1 MKSVFLCLLSSFLL
15 ICTLFAQTDSSSRSL
30 QEVVVTANRFEQ
42 KQIQTGKVVIVIN
55 RATLDINRGRNIGEI
70 LNQYAGITIN
80 GANNAPGTN
89 LDVYMRGAGLGNTLI
104 LIDGV
109 PVYDA
114 ASISSAFDI
123 NHINPEML
131 ERVEILKGAQS
142 TIYGSDAVAGVIN
155 FITRKS
161 SNKKLQF
168 NRMIALGSFGTRKVQ
183 VGLNTNIAK
192 TQFNIQ
198 LQRFTSKG
206 LSSALDTAGK
216 SNFDKDGF
224 KQTNLNTSLSGK
236 LSKNIS
242 WKLYNQWS
250 SYRADL
256 DASGFTDDK
265 DNRVNSQTLLTG
277 LNLKFQLSKLVLHAN
292 FNNNINNRHY
302 LDDSLSVGGFEKY
315 NDSKFKGVSNF
326 GELYA
331 NIDAGKHFKII
342 TGVDARLQQTDQ
354 HYLSISSYGPYET
367 SLSKDSGKINIY
379 SMYASGYYSVK
390 DKFFLEGGVRVN
402 QHSRYGQNLTYT
414 INPSY
419 VMNNW
424 KLFANLSTAFKAPTL
439 YQLFDPASGSAGLK
453 PERSL
458 LVEGGIQMSSF
469 KNSWQNRLVFF
480 GRKLKDGIDYSYIS
494 YVYFNNNKA
503 TDKGIELESTYK
515 KGKWNINA
523 NYTYINGVVTTL
535 KYKYNWLSSSNPI
548 TPNGDTTYNY
558 QFRRPANSVNVAVG
572 YQVTKKIY
580 GSIQAKISGK
590 RMEPIYGDSPI
601 AIKGYQVIN
610 LFGTYQISKKRQL
623 FVDVK
628 NLFNTKYIDINGFTT
643 KPINFMVGILV
654 NY

>member
-1 MKSVFLCLLSSFLL
+1 MKSVFLLFFSAFLCV
-15 ICTLFAQTDSSSRSL
+15 IQLFAQTDSSSLNL

-42 KQIQTGKVVIVIN
+42 KQSQTGKVMVVIN
-55 RATLDINRGRNIGEI
+55 RATLDANRGRNIGEI
-70 LNQYAGITIN
+70 LNQYAGLTIN
-80 GANNAPGTN
+80 GANNTPGTN

-131 ERVEILKGAQS
+131 ERVEILKGGQS

-155 FITRKS
+155 FITRKATD
-161 SNKKLQF
+161 KKLYI
-168 NRMIALGSFGTRKVQ
+168 NRMAAFGSFGTKKVQ
-183 VGLNTNIAK
+183 IGLNTTIAK
-192 TQFNIQ
+192 TQINIQ
-198 LQRFTSKG
+198 LQRLTSKG
-206 LSSALDTAGK
+206 LSSATDSSGK
-216 SNFDKDGF
+216 SDFDKDGF

-236 LSKNIS
+236 ISKRLT

-250 SYRADL
+250 SYKANL
-256 DASGFTDDK
+256 DASSFTDDK

-277 LNLKFQLSKLVLHAN
+277 LNLRFQLSKLVLHAN

-315 NDSKFKGVSNF
+315 NDSKFKGVSSF

-342 TGVDARLQQTDQ
+342 TGVDARLQHTDQ

-367 SLSKDSGKINIY
+367 SLSKDSGNINIY
-379 SMYASGYYSVK
+379 SIYASGYYSLK
-390 DKFFLEGGVRVN
+390 DKFYLEGGVRVN
-402 QHSRYGQNLTYT
+402 QHSRYGRNLTYT

-419 VMNNW
+419 IIKNL

-439 YQLFDPASGSAGLK
+439 YQLFDPASGFAGLK

-458 LVEGGIQMSSF
+458 MLESGIQVTSF
-469 KNSWQNRLVFF
+469 KNSWQNRFVIF
-480 GRKLKDGIDYSYIS
+480 GRKLKDGIDYSYIN
-494 YVYFNNNKA
+494 YLYFNNNRA

-523 NYTYINGVVTTL
+523 NYTYVNGVVTTV
-535 KYKYNWLSSSNPI
+535 KYKTDFSNWMNPY
-548 TPNGDTTYNY
+548 TPNGDTSYNY
-558 QFRRPANSVNVAVG
+558 QFRRPANSINISAG
-572 YQVTKKIY
+572 YQLTNKIY
-580 GSIQAKISGK
+580 ASIQAKVVGK
-590 RMEPIYGDSPI
+590 RMEPIYGGSPI

-610 LFGTYQISKKRQL
+610 LYGLYQATKKMQL
-623 FVDVK
+623 FADVK
-628 NLFNTKYIDINGFTT
+628 NILNTKYIDLNGFTT
-643 KPINFMVGILV
+643 KPVNFMVGIVV

>member
-1 MKSVFLCLLSSFLL
+1 MKSVILSVFSTFLVLGAL
-15 ICTLFAQTDSSSRSL
+15 TAQTDSSTQIL
-30 QEVVVTANRFEQ
+30 EEIVVTANRFEQ

-55 RATLDINRGRNIGEI
+55 RATLDVNRGRNIGEI
-70 LNQYAGITIN
+70 LNQYAGLTIN

-161 SNKKLQF
+161 SDKKLHF
-168 NRMIALGSFGTRKVQ
+168 NRMYALGSFGTRKIQ

-206 LSSALDTAGK
+206 LSSALDTTNK

-277 LNLKFQLSKLVLHAN
+277 LNLRFQLSKLVLHAN

-390 DKFFLEGGVRVN
+390 DKFFIEGGIRVN

-419 VMNNW
+419 VINNW

-458 LVEGGIQMSSF
+458 MVEGGIQMSSF

-494 YVYFNNNKA
+494 YLYFNNNKA

-535 KYKYNWLSSSNPI
+535 KYKYNWLSSSNPV

-610 LFGTYQISKKRQL
+610 VFGTYQISKKRQL

-643 KPINFMVGILV
+643 KPINFMVGMVI

>member
-1 MKSVFLCLLSSFLL
+1 MKSVFLLFFSAFLCVVQLL
-15 ICTLFAQTDSSSRSL
+15 AQSDSSSLNL
-30 QEVVVTANRFEQ
+30 QEIVVTANRFEQ
-42 KQIQTGKVVIVIN
+42 KQSQTGKVMVVIN
-55 RATLDINRGRNIGEI
+55 RANLDANRGRNIGEI
-70 LNQYAGITIN
+70 LNQYTGLTIN
-80 GANNAPGTN
+80 GANNTQGTN

-155 FITRKS
+155 FITRKTS
-161 SNKKLQF
+161 DKKLHF

-183 VGLNTNIAK
+183 VGLNTNISK

-198 LQRFTSKG
+198 FQRFTSKG
-206 LSSALDTAGK
+206 LSSALDTTGNG
-216 SNFDKDGF
+216 NFDKDGF
-224 KQTNLNTSLSGK
+224 KQTNLNTSLAGK

-277 LNLKFQLSKLVLHAN
+277 LNLRFQLSKLVLHAN

-302 LDDSLSVGGFEKY
+302 LDDSISVGGFEKY

-342 TGVDARLQQTDQ
+342 TGIDARLQHTDQ

-402 QHSRYGQNLTYT
+402 QHSRYGRNLTYT

-419 VMNNW
+419 VISNW

-458 LVEGGIQMSSF
+458 LMEGGIQMSSF

-480 GRKLKDGIDYSYIS
+480 GRKLKDGIDYSSIS
-494 YVYFNNNKA
+494 YLYFNNNKA
-503 TDKGIELESTYK
+503 TDKGIELESNYK

-523 NYTYINGVVTTL
+523 NYTYINGVVTTT
-535 KYKYNWLSSSNPI
+535 KYKYNWASSSNPVM
-548 TPNGDTTYNY
+548 PNGDTSYNY
-558 QFRRPANSVNVAVG
+558 QFRRPANSINFSAG
-572 YQVTKKIY
+572 YQLTKKIY
-580 GSIQAKISGK
+580 ASIQAKVVGK

-610 LFGTYQISKKRQL
+610 LYGLYQATKKMQL
-623 FVDVK
+623 FADVK
-628 NLFNTKYIDINGFTT
+628 NILNTKYIDLNGFTT
-643 KPINFMVGILV
+643 KPMNFMLGIVV

>member
-1 MKSVFLCLLSSFLL
+1 MKSVILSVFSTFLVLGAL
-15 ICTLFAQTDSSSRSL
+15 TAQTDSSTQIL
-30 QEVVVTANRFEQ
+30 EEIVVTANRFEQ

-55 RATLDINRGRNIGEI
+55 RATLDVNRGRNIGEI
-70 LNQYAGITIN
+70 LNQYAGLTIN

-161 SNKKLQF
+161 SDKKLHF
-168 NRMIALGSFGTRKVQ
+168 NRMYALGSFGTRKIQ

-206 LSSALDTAGK
+206 LSSALDTTGK

-390 DKFFLEGGVRVN
+390 DKFFIEGGIRVN

-419 VMNNW
+419 VINNW

-458 LVEGGIQMSSF
+458 MVEGGIQMSSF

-494 YVYFNNNKA
+494 YLYFNNNKA

-535 KYKYNWLSSSNPI
+535 KYKYNWLSSSNPV

-610 LFGTYQISKKRQL
+610 VFGTYQISKKRQL

-643 KPINFMVGILV
+643 KPINFMVGMVI